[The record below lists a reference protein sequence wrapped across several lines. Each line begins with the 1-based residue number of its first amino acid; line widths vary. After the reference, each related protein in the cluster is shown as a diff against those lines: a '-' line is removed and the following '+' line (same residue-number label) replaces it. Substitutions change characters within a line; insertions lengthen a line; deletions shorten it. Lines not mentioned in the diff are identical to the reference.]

1 MSDSDSSSLSSAPP
15 TDDEKPLAPIFAKM
29 AKGKK
34 AAPRKKKAPVT
45 PPTPPSPPRPKRSPS
60 PPHQDSLADN
70 PDVAFLVMFR
80 SRFSHA
86 FPPKLPHLGP
96 QDIEKGVA
104 ESPPSPQVEELM
116 CAMLALVLNRKKPVE
131 RGHHG
136 RAMEEAL
143 STQKHQWPLSWNRVN
158 PLAGSRTFPDMTPAE
173 RLNLLRT
180 LAIWSLTS
188 SDVVSQTIKDSYKIN
203 RREDDINQPLSVQH
217 WGYDGD
223 KRKYYLIE
231 GQDDTSFRVYREAN
245 RSSQNPQWW
254 SVAETIDEV
263 NALAEK
269 LETKDTTQAAR
280 RLADKVRAAV
290 PRFEASEEKR
300 RRREYRQLR
309 KAQFTKPEPGFSLYE
324 GRTRGKRIRY
334 TYSDNE
340 DESDATGSRRST
352 RHSGNNTPAESG
364 PVVTA
369 SGRQVR
375 PARTGIYGESLLS
388 GQAET
393 PDYAASET
401 SRTSGGRAT
410 RNSTRISPLNE
421 DRKRKSRGYNS
432 FDEDSDEEDAPSSG
446 NEWDGGDDDENEEDN
461 VDMADGEDEDEMD
474 LDQQEEPKSL
484 IVKLKFKKRTQEPV
498 KTENA
503 PIEEK
508 PPPATDP
515 ARVSMARQEL
525 ENLSTQDEPVKTQLA
540 EHHPKPMN
548 VMDYE
553 MPTPATYHAHPPPA
567 PLPAVSIPDQ
577 QQVNG
582 TS

>member
-1 MSDSDSSSLSSAPP
+1 DSDSSSLSSAPP
-15 TDDEKPLAPIFAKM
+15 TDDEKPLAPIFTKM

-60 PPHQDSLADN
+60 PPHEESLADN

-86 FPPKLPHLGP
+86 FSSKLPHFGP

-104 ESPPSPQVEELM
+104 ESPPSQQIEELM

-158 PLAGSRTFPDMTPAE
+158 PLAGSRTFPDMSPAE

-188 SDVVSQTIKDSYKIN
+188 SEIVSQTIKDSYKIS
-203 RREDDINQPLSVQH
+203 RRDDDINQALSVQH
-217 WGYDGD
+217 WGFDGD

-231 GQDDTSFRVYREAN
+231 GQEDTTFRVYREAN
-245 RSSQNPQWW
+245 RLSQHPQWW

-263 NALAEK
+263 NALVEK

-280 RLADKVRAAV
+280 RLADKMKAAV

-300 RRREYRQLR
+300 RRREYRQAR
-309 KAQFTKPEPGFSLYE
+309 KAQFTKPDLGFSLYE

-340 DESDATGSRRST
+340 DESDATGSRRSA
-352 RHSGNNTPAESG
+352 RYSGHSTPADSG

-401 SRTSGGRAT
+401 SRTSGRAT
-410 RNSTRISPLNE
+410 RNSTRLSPLHE

-432 FDEDSDEEDAPSSG
+432 VDDESDEEDAPSSG
-446 NEWDGGDDDENEEDN
+446 NEWDGGDDDDNDEDDI
-461 VDMADGEDEDEMD
+461 DMADGEDEDDMD
-474 LDQQEEPKSL
+474 LDQDVKRSL
-484 IVKLKFKKRTQEPV
+484 VVKL
-498 KTENA
+498 
-503 PIEEK
+503 
-508 PPPATDP
+508 
-515 ARVSMARQEL
+515 RV
-525 ENLSTQDEPVKTQLA
+525 
-540 EHHPKPMN
+540 
-548 VMDYE
+548 
-553 MPTPATYHAHPPPA
+553 
-567 PLPAVSIPDQ
+567 
-577 QQVNG
+577 
-582 TS
+582 

>member
-15 TDDEKPLAPIFAKM
+15 SDDEKTLAPIFTKM

-60 PPHQDSLADN
+60 PPHEESLADN

-86 FPPKLPHLGP
+86 FPPKLPHFGP
-96 QDIEKGVA
+96 QDIESGVA
-104 ESPPSPQVEELM
+104 ESPPSSQVEELM

-158 PLAGSRTFPDMTPAE
+158 PLAGSRTFPDMSPAE

-188 SDVVSQTIKDSYKIN
+188 SDVVSQTIKDSYKVS

-231 GQDDTSFRVYREAN
+231 GQEDTSFRVYREAN
-245 RSSQNPQWW
+245 RLTQHPQWW
-254 SVAETIDEV
+254 SVAETIDGV
-263 NALAEK
+263 NALVEK
-269 LETKDTTQAAR
+269 LETKDNTQAAR
-280 RLADKVRAAV
+280 RLAEKVKAAV

-300 RRREYRQLR
+300 RRREYRQAR

-334 TYSDNE
+334 NYSDNE
-340 DESDATGSRRST
+340 DESDATGSRRSG
-352 RHSGNNTPAESG
+352 RHSGHSTPADMG

-369 SGRQVR
+369 SGRHVR

-388 GQAET
+388 GQVET

-401 SRTSGGRAT
+401 SHTSGGRAT
-410 RNSTRISPLNE
+410 RNSTRISPLHE

-432 FDEDSDEEDAPSSG
+432 LDEDSEEEDAPSSG
-446 NEWDGGDDDENEEDN
+446 NEWDGGDDDDIEEDD
-461 VDMADGEDEDEMD
+461 VDMADGEDEDDMD
-474 LDQQEEPKSL
+474 LDQEGVKRSL
-484 IVKLKFKKRTQEPV
+484 VVKLKLRKRPQEST
-498 KTENA
+498 KMETS

-508 PPPATDP
+508 PPPIAG
-515 ARVSMARQEL
+515 VSNASAARQSSA
-525 ENLSTQDEPVKTQLA
+525 NLSTQDEPTPA
-540 EHHPKPMN
+540 PTAEEHHPRPL
-548 VMDYE
+548 VPMDYSL
-553 MPTPATYHAHPPPA
+553 PAQPTYHAHPPPA
-567 PLPAVSIPDQ
+567 PLLAWSAPDQ
-577 QQVNG
+577 QTNG
-582 TS
+582 SI